1 MEYNGLSLQPPQDT
15 TYGLSFLESVPQ
27 FIRELT
33 AYRLTRGEFGRRERI
48 KRKIKLDDC
57 DLKSPAQHMINCFQL
72 IYGNDV
78 LLHSQGIP
86 NNYALDIID
95 LFCNE
100 NDWGIAGCASSGK
113 TFSVAA
119 CIVIDWLCAPD
130 CTSTYVASTSLDASE
145 DRLWGKVCTLYRIAM
160 RNLQAKYGKDTSIG
174 NLVEYRRMIVFES
187 IDTRDAER
195 DYTNA
200 IKALAFPRGGEGKRS
215 VENTRGRKNARM
227 RLFLDELAEM
237 DLYALDTRVNLGANP
252 DFIFGGMANPSNTS
266 NNPHTELCQP
276 DDPMEWDAVN
286 RYTHKWKTRTGVALH
301 LSGEESPNFKLP
313 DAEIPPFDRFL
324 TIQGEAAT
332 LKRCYGN
339 KNALEYWRN
348 VYGWWPDSSVELT
361 IFSKQFIQAC
371 DIAWEPT
378 WSDRTKVVCGFDP
391 AFTAGGDRCAAT
403 FCRYGPNDTG
413 RRVGF
418 YLGTREY
425 SSSVG
430 DVFEESIA
438 MQLVKDCLEYGVHPR
453 DFGLDISGDGGKMMR
468 AIIIEWSKFHPEAMF
483 VFPISSMGMPTERKI
498 SNIDKRTCKEA
509 YDRLVTEYWFA
520 VHTAMSTRSLVG
532 IDVEKHSLMVNEL
545 CSRLYTH
552 KGRKVAVEKKLDMK
566 QRIKKSPDLADSL
579 TYAVQMLRK
588 AGLEFTFEEE
598 TESLDILE
606 IRDWEEKL
614 VYAEKGVGNEVE
626 DEQDWGYG
634 GSGVDPDGF

>member
-1 MEYNGLSLQPPQDT
+1 MIYNGLCLDTPKDT
-15 TYGLSFLESVPQ
+15 TYGIPYFESSPQ
-27 FIRELT
+27 FIRELM
-33 AYRLTRGEFGRRERI
+33 AYVYTRGEFGRRERI
-48 KRKIKLDDC
+48 KRGIRIEDT
-57 DLKSPAQHMINCFQL
+57 DLMNPAQHMVNCFNL

-78 LLHSQGIP
+78 LLQSQGIP

-119 CIVIDWLCAPD
+119 CIVIDWICAPNV
-130 CTSTYVASTSLDASE
+130 TSTYVASTSLDASE

-160 RNLQAKYGKDTSIG
+160 RNIQAQYKGASIG

-187 IDTRDAER
+187 IDTKDTER

-200 IKALAFPRGGEGKRS
+200 IKALAFPKGGEGKRA

-252 DFIFGGMANPSNTS
+252 DFIFGGMANPAATA

-276 DDPMEWDAVN
+276 DDPMEWESVN
-286 RYTHKWKTRTGVALH
+286 RYTKKWKTRTGVALH
-301 LSGEESPNFKLP
+301 LSGEDSPNFKLP

-324 TIQGEAAT
+324 TIQGEANT

-348 VYGWWPDSSVELT
+348 VYGWWPDNSVELT
-361 IFSKQFIQAC
+361 IFSKAFIAGC
-371 DIAWEPT
+371 DLNFEPV
-378 WSDRTKVVCGFDP
+378 WKGRTKVVCGFDP
-391 AFTAGGDRCAAT
+391 AFTAGGDRCAAS
-403 FCRYGPNDTG
+403 FCRFGQNDAG
-413 RRVGF
+413 RNIGF

-438 MQLVKDCLEYGVHPR
+438 IQLVKDCIEYGVHPR

-468 AIIIEWSKFHPEAMF
+468 AIIIEWSKYHPEAMF
-483 VFPISSMGMPTERKI
+483 LFPISSMGMPTERKI
-498 SNIDKRTCKEA
+498 SNLDKRTCKEA

-520 VHTAMSTRSLVG
+520 VHTAFSTRSLVG
-532 IDVEKHSLMVNEL
+532 INVDAHSQVVNEL
-545 CSRLYTH
+545 CSRLYYH

-566 QRIKKSPDLADSL
+566 QRLKKSPDLADSL
-579 TYAVQMLRK
+579 TYAVQMLRRT
-588 AGLEFTFEEE
+588 GLEFNFEEE

-606 IRDWEEKL
+606 IRDWENKL
-614 VYAEKGVGNEVE
+614 IHSKNNVE
-626 DEQDWGYG
+626 EEQMEEDWGYG
-634 GSGVDPDGF
+634 GRGCDDDGF

>member
-1 MEYNGLSLQPPQDT
+1 MDYKGFCLDAPQDT
-15 TYGLSFLESVPQ
+15 DYGIEAFQSLPQ

-33 AYRLTRGEFGRRERI
+33 AYRITRGEFGRRERI
-48 KRKIKLDDC
+48 KLGIKLENTT
-57 DLKSPAQHMINCFQL
+57 LKNPAQHMVNCFNL
-72 IYGNDV
+72 IYGDEV
-78 LLHSQGIP
+78 LLQSQGIA

-160 RNLQAKYGKDTSIG
+160 RNLQAKYGSVAAIG

-187 IDTRDAER
+187 IDTRDTER

-252 DFIFGGMANPSNTS
+252 DFIFGGMANPSNTA

-276 DDPMEWDAVN
+276 DDVLEWDAVT
-286 RYTHKWKTRTGVALH
+286 RYTKQWKTRTGVALH
-301 LSGEESPNFKLP
+301 LSGEDSPNFQKP

-361 IFSKQFIQAC
+361 IFSKQFITNC
-371 DIAWEPT
+371 DIAWEPR
-378 WSDRTKVVCGFDP
+378 WSARTKVVCGFDP

-403 FCRYGPNDTG
+403 FCRFGANDTG
-413 RRVGF
+413 RNLGF

-425 SSSVG
+425 TSSVG
-430 DVFEESIA
+430 EVFEESIA
-438 MQLVKDCLEYGVHPR
+438 IQVVRDCLEFGVHPR

-468 AIIIEWSKFHPEAMF
+468 AIIIEWSKNHPDAMY
-483 VFPISSMGMPTERKI
+483 VFPISSMGPPTDRKI
-498 SNIDKRTCKEA
+498 SNLDTRTCKEA

-520 VHTAMSTRSLVG
+520 VHTAFSTRSLVG
-532 IDVEKHSLMVNEL
+532 ISLNDHAAMVSEL

-552 KGRKVAVEKKLDMK
+552 KGRKVAVEKKSDMK
-566 QRIKKSPDLADSL
+566 QRIKKSPDLADSM
-579 TYAVQMLRK
+579 TYAVQMLRR
-588 AGLEFTFEEE
+588 AGLEFNFEEE
-598 TESLDILE
+598 AESLDIQE
-606 IRDWEEKL
+606 IQDWENRLIKNRGNKESPDSDDDMS
-614 VYAEKGVGNEVE
+614 YAGTTP
-626 DEQDWGYG
+626 DE
-634 GSGVDPDGF
+634 DGF

>member
-1 MEYNGLSLQPPQDT
+1 MEYNGLVLDAPKDT
-15 TYGLSFLESVPQ
+15 TYGIPYLETVPQ
-27 FIRELT
+27 FVRELSCY
-33 AYRLTRGEFGRRERI
+33 ALTRGEFGRRERI
-48 KRKIKLDDC
+48 KRGIRIEDT
-57 DLKSPAQHMINCFQL
+57 DLKNPAQHMVNCFNL

-119 CIVIDWLCAPD
+119 CIVMDWISAPTV
-130 CTSTYVASTSLDASE
+130 TSTYVASTSLDASE
-145 DRLWGKVCTLYRIAM
+145 DRLWGKVCTLYRVAM
-160 RNLQAKYGKDTSIG
+160 RNIQAQYKTATIG

-187 IDTRDAER
+187 IDTRDTER

-200 IKALAFPRGGEGKRS
+200 IKALAFPKGGEGKRA

-252 DFIFGGMANPSNTS
+252 DFIFGGMANPAATA

-286 RYTHKWKTRTGVALH
+286 RYTKKWKTRTGVALH
-301 LSGEESPNFKLP
+301 LSGEDSPNFKVP

-324 TIQGEAAT
+324 TVEGEAAT

-348 VYGWWPDSSVELT
+348 VYGWWPDNSVELT
-361 IFSKQFIQAC
+361 IFSKAFIAGC
-371 DIAWEPT
+371 DLNFEPV
-378 WSDRTKVVCGFDP
+378 WSGRTRVVCGFDP
-391 AFTAGGDRCAAT
+391 AFTAGGDRCAAS
-403 FCRYGPNDTG
+403 FCRLGQNDTG
-413 RRVGF
+413 RNVGF

-425 SSSVG
+425 ESSVG

-438 MQLVKDCLEYGVHPR
+438 MQLVKDCIEFGVHPR

-498 SNIDKRTCKEA
+498 SNLDKRTCKEA

-520 VHTAMSTRSLVG
+520 VHTAFSTRSLVG
-532 IDVEKHSLMVNEL
+532 IDVDAHSKVVNEL
-545 CSRLYTH
+545 CSRLYYH

-566 QRIKKSPDLADSL
+566 HRLKKSPDLADSL
-579 TYAVQMLRK
+579 TYAVQMLRR
-588 AGLEFTFEEE
+588 AGLEFAFEEE
-598 TESLDILE
+598 TVSLDIQE
-606 IRDWEEKL
+606 ISDWENRLIHSKGTTQEKI
-614 VYAEKGVGNEVE
+614 E
-626 DEQDWGYG
+626 DDEWGYG
-634 GSGVDPDGF
+634 GRGTDEDGF

>member
-1 MEYNGLSLQPPQDT
+1 
-15 TYGLSFLESVPQ
+15 
-27 FIRELT
+27 
-33 AYRLTRGEFGRRERI
+33 
-48 KRKIKLDDC
+48 
-57 DLKSPAQHMINCFQL
+57 
-72 IYGNDV
+72 
-78 LLHSQGIP
+78 
-86 NNYALDIID
+86 
-95 LFCNE
+95 
-100 NDWGIAGCASSGK
+100 
-113 TFSVAA
+113 
-119 CIVIDWLCAPD
+119 
-130 CTSTYVASTSLDASE
+130 
-145 DRLWGKVCTLYRIAM
+145 
-160 RNLQAKYGKDTSIG
+160 
-174 NLVEYRRMIVFES
+174 MIVFES
-187 IDTRDAER
+187 IDTRDTER

-200 IKALAFPRGGEGKRS
+200 IKALAFPKGGEGKRA

-252 DFIFGGMANPSNTS
+252 DFIFGGMANPAATA

-276 DDPMEWDAVN
+276 DDPMEWDAVT
-286 RYTHKWKTRTGVALH
+286 RYTKKWKTRTGVALH
-301 LSGEESPNFKLP
+301 LSGEDSPNFKVP

-324 TIQGEAAT
+324 TVQGEAAT

-371 DIAWEPT
+371 DINWEPV
-378 WSDRTKVVCGFDP
+378 WSNRTRVVCGFDP
-391 AFTAGGDRCAAT
+391 AFTAGGNRCAAT
-403 FCRYGPNDTG
+403 FCRFGPNDTG
-413 RRVGF
+413 RNLGF

-425 SSSVG
+425 TSSVG

-498 SNIDKRTCKEA
+498 SNLDKRTCKEA

-520 VHTAMSTRSLVG
+520 VHTALSTRSLVG
-532 IDVEKHSLMVNEL
+532 IDVEKHSQVVNEL
-545 CSRLYTH
+545 CSRLYYH

-566 QRIKKSPDLADSL
+566 HRLKKSPDLADSL
-579 TYAVQMLRK
+579 TYAVQMLRRT
-588 AGLEFTFEEE
+588 GLEFSFEEE
-598 TESLDILE
+598 SESLDIQE
-606 IRDWEEKL
+606 ISDWENRLIHSKNNTQEKL
-614 VYAEKGVGNEVE
+614 E
-626 DEQDWGYG
+626 DDEWGYG
-634 GSGVDPDGF
+634 GKSFDEDGF

>member
-1 MEYNGLSLQPPQDT
+1 MIYNGLCLDTPKDT
-15 TYGLSFLESVPQ
+15 TYGIPYFESSPQ
-27 FIRELT
+27 FIRELM
-33 AYRLTRGEFGRRERI
+33 AYVYTRGEFGRRERI
-48 KRKIKLDDC
+48 KRGIRIEDT
-57 DLKSPAQHMINCFQL
+57 DLMNPAQHMVNCFNL

-78 LLHSQGIP
+78 LLQSQGIP

-119 CIVIDWLCAPD
+119 CIVIDWICAPNV
-130 CTSTYVASTSLDASE
+130 TSTYVASTSLDASE

-160 RNLQAKYGKDTSIG
+160 RNIQAQYKGASIG

-187 IDTRDAER
+187 IDTKDTER

-200 IKALAFPRGGEGKRS
+200 IKALAFPKGGEGKRA

-252 DFIFGGMANPSNTS
+252 DFIFGGMANPAATA

-276 DDPMEWDAVN
+276 DDPMEWESVN
-286 RYTHKWKTRTGVALH
+286 RYTKKWKTRTGVALH
-301 LSGEESPNFKLP
+301 LSGEDSPNFKLP

-324 TIQGEAAT
+324 TIQGETNT

-348 VYGWWPDSSVELT
+348 VYGWWPDNSVELT
-361 IFSKQFIQAC
+361 IFSKAFIAGC
-371 DIAWEPT
+371 DLNFEPV
-378 WSDRTKVVCGFDP
+378 WKGRTKVVCGFDP
-391 AFTAGGDRCAAT
+391 AFTAGGDRCAAS
-403 FCRYGPNDTG
+403 FCRFGQNDAG
-413 RRVGF
+413 RNIGF

-438 MQLVKDCLEYGVHPR
+438 IQLVKDCIEYGVHPR

-468 AIIIEWSKFHPEAMF
+468 AIIIEWSKYHPEAMF
-483 VFPISSMGMPTERKI
+483 LFPISSMGMPTERKI
-498 SNIDKRTCKEA
+498 SNLDKRTCKEA

-520 VHTAMSTRSLVG
+520 VHTAFSTRSLVG
-532 IDVEKHSLMVNEL
+532 INVDAHSQVVNEL
-545 CSRLYTH
+545 CSRLYYH

-566 QRIKKSPDLADSL
+566 QRLKKSPDLADSL
-579 TYAVQMLRK
+579 TYAVQMLRR
-588 AGLEFTFEEE
+588 AGLEFNFEEE

-606 IRDWEEKL
+606 IRDWENKL
-614 VYAEKGVGNEVE
+614 IHSKNNVE
-626 DEQDWGYG
+626 EEQMEEDWGYG
-634 GSGVDPDGF
+634 GRGCDDDGF